1 MPLFREPRKLYVDGS
16 SHSSAQIGGTRR
28 DVAEMLIVCKLHF
41 PLYFGSTTRESLKD
55 TIDISTGLHRNNAEL
70 ILLVD
75 PD

>member
-1 MPLFREPRKLYVDGS
+1 
-16 SHSSAQIGGTRR
+16 
-28 DVAEMLIVCKLHF
+28 MLIVRKLHYL
-41 PLYFGSTTRESLKD
+41 LYFGSTTRESLKD